1 MECLAHVLC
10 AITKSKR
17 AINLNATGEEHCGAK
32 TESNVKPQGYYL
44 YYSGYL
50 IFSPFAKLDCMEK
63 TIQVIEMAQNA
74 GLFSSYAIGGGIAA
88 LFYIEPVAT
97 FDLDIF
103 IILPESSGPL
113 ISLTPIYSWFSD
125 RGYKPSQEQ
134 IVIEGIAVQFIPVY
148 NDLVKDGI
156 LDAAEKKYGNTLTR
170 VLKPEYLIALM
181 LQTCRS
187 KDKERLSKFLQETA
201 IDYPL
206 LDSILLKYNLKTV
219 FETFKEQ
226 YYGR

>member
-1 MECLAHVLC
+1 
-10 AITKSKR
+10 
-17 AINLNATGEEHCGAK
+17 
-32 TESNVKPQGYYL
+32 
-44 YYSGYL
+44 
-50 IFSPFAKLDCMEK
+50 MEK
-63 TIQVIEMAQNA
+63 TIQVIQNAQNA

-113 ISLTPIYSWFSD
+113 ISLSPIYSWFTD

-134 IVIEGIAVQFIPVY
+134 IIIEGIAVQFIPVY
-148 NDLVKDGI
+148 NDLVKDGV
-156 LDAAEKKYGNTLTR
+156 LSAAEKKYGNTLTR

-181 LQTCRS
+181 LQTYRS
-187 KDKERLSKFLQETA
+187 KDKERLSKFLQETT
-201 IDYPL
+201 IDYTL
-206 LDSILLKYNLKTV
+206 LDSILTKYNLKTV

>member
-1 MECLAHVLC
+1 
-10 AITKSKR
+10 
-17 AINLNATGEEHCGAK
+17 
-32 TESNVKPQGYYL
+32 
-44 YYSGYL
+44 
-50 IFSPFAKLDCMEK
+50 MEK
-63 TIQVIEMAQNA
+63 TIQMIVQAQNA

-103 IILPESSGPL
+103 IILPESSSPL
-113 ISLTPIYSWFSD
+113 ISLSPIYSWFSD

-148 NDLVKDGI
+148 NDLVRDGV
-156 LDAAEKKYGNTLTR
+156 LDAAEKKYGNTPTR
-170 VLKPEYLIALM
+170 VLKPEYLITLM
-181 LQTCRS
+181 LQTYRS
-187 KDKERLSKFLQETA
+187 KDKERLSKFLQETT

-206 LDSILLKYNLKTV
+206 LDSILLKYNLKKV

>member
-1 MECLAHVLC
+1 
-10 AITKSKR
+10 
-17 AINLNATGEEHCGAK
+17 
-32 TESNVKPQGYYL
+32 
-44 YYSGYL
+44 
-50 IFSPFAKLDCMEK
+50 MEK
-63 TIQVIEMAQNA
+63 TIQAIVQAQNA

-103 IILPESSGPL
+103 IILPKSSSPL
-113 ISLTPIYSWFSD
+113 ISLSPIYSWFSD

-148 NDLVKDGI
+148 NDLVKNGVI
-156 LDAAEKKYGNTLTR
+156 DAAEKKYGNTPTR

-181 LQTCRS
+181 LQTYRS
-187 KDKERLSKFLQETA
+187 KDKERLSKFLQETT

-206 LDSILLKYNLKTV
+206 LDSILLKYNLKAV
-219 FETFKEQ
+219 FETFKEH

>member
-1 MECLAHVLC
+1 
-10 AITKSKR
+10 
-17 AINLNATGEEHCGAK
+17 
-32 TESNVKPQGYYL
+32 
-44 YYSGYL
+44 
-50 IFSPFAKLDCMEK
+50 MEK
-63 TIQVIEMAQNA
+63 TIQVIEKAQNA

-103 IILPESSGPL
+103 IILPESSSPV
-113 ISLTPIYSWFSD
+113 ISLSPIYSWFSD

-134 IVIEGIAVQFIPVY
+134 IIIEGIAVQFIPVY
-148 NDLVKDGI
+148 NDLVKDGV
-156 LDAAEKKYGNTLTR
+156 LNATEKKYGNTPTR
-170 VLKPEYLIALM
+170 VLKAEYLIALM
-181 LQTCRS
+181 LQTYRS
-187 KDKERLSKFLQETA
+187 KDKERLSKFLQETT

-219 FETFKEQ
+219 FEAFKEQ

>member
-1 MECLAHVLC
+1 
-10 AITKSKR
+10 
-17 AINLNATGEEHCGAK
+17 
-32 TESNVKPQGYYL
+32 
-44 YYSGYL
+44 
-50 IFSPFAKLDCMEK
+50 MEK
-63 TIQVIEMAQNA
+63 TIQVIVQAQNA

-97 FDLDIF
+97 FDLDVF
-103 IILPESSGPL
+103 IILPESSSPL
-113 ISLTPIYSWFSD
+113 ISLSPIFSWFSD

-148 NDLVKDGI
+148 NDLVKDGV
-156 LDAAEKKYGNTLTR
+156 LDAAEKKYGNTPTQ

-181 LQTCRS
+181 LQTYRS
-187 KDKERLSKFLQETA
+187 KDKERLSKFLQETT

-219 FETFKEQ
+219 LETFKEQ